1 MKEVGSP
8 TEAFDTSYDT
18 AWPTLSGSGRKR
30 GKTRHPFVK
39 HHDEA
44 PSVPPFSPSWPG
56 QEPPHVT
63 SPEQPAP
70 SAHTDEPANEAPK
83 EPASKVT
90 AGAETAKSREEECSI
105 SSAVATFLRAGKDGG
120 GQEECGKPTS
130 GTSEAAPGIAEPPK
144 KLSTESHD
152 KAEQRTCICGP
163 KTKILLLTVAG
174 VTLVI
179 IATAVVTAVKNSS
192 PRDDPVISGHFGAVR
207 GQRLVVS
214 DQDHQWTV
222 HAFLGVPFAKAP
234 RGELR
239 FKPPQPLTA
248 PVGKDQREDSV
259 TRTLDTWTKRPP
271 CPQQDFYLGHLAVNT
286 SNATEDCLHLNI
298 WAPPSSCGAT
308 EEQEACQLRTVLFFL
323 YGAAFQNGGNNFEA
337 RPHAL
342 RRPIPVRPWQPGRGR
357 AELPRRSAGLS
368 RQPRGDEFSRK
379 LGPARPAAGA
389 RMDARQHRLL
399 RRQRVAS
406 SAGGPRRRRDVP
418 GLPPVQRRHG
428 VLDAGRGSLHTP
440 ERRTLPQLRRTE
452 RGRSPSADRQPAL
465 PRRHVVRGDAR
476 LPPES
481 ARGCDRPKSYR
492 AQFRASLRQG
502 AASETSAAGCAGQVY
517 QGDRSQGEAV
527 PAGSRGVRG
536 RLPVVRRAAPHGRGR
551 PAADRHPAT
560 GPQGGP
566 ALAERLGR
574 TSRPHPSRALAERHG
589 HQPEPGPRT
598 QNLPGGRWGHPGSVP
613 DVRARRA
620 AVRVAQPGAR
630 VRARLPAQLL
640 QLAQRDRR
648 RPLRRHGAR
657 VRHAAEARRGVQ
669 RPGQSLVAHHD
680 PRVGNVRAN
689 RPAACCAQY
698 ELAQVRLH
706 PAYHNEA
713 GSPRRHRANRN
724 EADALQPYA
733 RHQCAVM
740 SDFTLECEVAFT
752 LYYMLF
758 TFFLISGL
766 P

>member
-30 GKTRHPFVK
+30 GKTSKTRHPFVK

-440 ERRTLPQLRRTE
+440 ERRTLPQATGLKGKQFLLGRVACEGAYPWFVEQRHTGAGDPQQIATLLLGHKEVRRWQNDSGVHRGRILLERWQNATGISLSLDPGRRTYQE
-452 RGRSPSADRQPAL
+452 AVGDILEVCPMSELAEQLYAWHNRVHAYELGYRPSYSSWP
-465 PRRHVVRGDAR
+465 
-476 LPPES
+476 
-481 ARGCDRPKSYR
+481 
-492 AQFRASLRQG
+492 
-502 AASETSAAGCAGQVY
+502 SETAAVHFEDMELVFGMPLRPGVASSDLDKAWSRTMIHVWATFARTGQPP
-517 QGDRSQGEAV
+517 AV
-527 PAGSRGVRG
+527 HNMSWPRYDST
-536 RLPVVRRAAPHGRGR
+536 LH
-551 PAADRHPAT
+551 T
-560 GPQGGP
+560 IMKLGPQDVT
-566 ALAERLGR
+566 EQTETKR
-574 TSRPHPSRALAERHG
+574 TRC
-589 HQPEPGPRT
+589 
-598 QNLPGGRWGHPGSVP
+598 NLMRDTSVP
-613 DVRARRA
+613 
-620 AVRVAQPGAR
+620 
-630 VRARLPAQLL
+630 
-640 QLAQRDRR
+640 
-648 RPLRRHGAR
+648 
-657 VRHAAEARRGVQ
+657 
-669 RPGQSLVAHHD
+669 
-680 PRVGNVRAN
+680 
-689 RPAACCAQY
+689 
-698 ELAQVRLH
+698 
-706 PAYHNEA
+706 
-713 GSPRRHRANRN
+713 
-724 EADALQPYA
+724 
-733 RHQCAVM
+733 
-740 SDFTLECEVAFT
+740 
-752 LYYMLF
+752 
-758 TFFLISGL
+758 
-766 P
+766 